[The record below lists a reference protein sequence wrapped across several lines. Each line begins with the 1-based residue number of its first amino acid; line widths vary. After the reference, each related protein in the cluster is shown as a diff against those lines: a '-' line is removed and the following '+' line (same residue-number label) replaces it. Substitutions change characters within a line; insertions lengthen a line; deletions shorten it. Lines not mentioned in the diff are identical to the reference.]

1 MSESFQTET
10 EFQLPRGY
18 LTEDGTLHSK
28 GVMRLATARDEILA
42 QEDPRVMRNEA
53 YMIVI
58 LLARVITKLGTVEVI
73 NTNVIENLYAID
85 YAYLQD
91 VYTRLN
97 RDGMNAINVTCPE
110 CGHQFTAELTLG
122 EE

>member
-1 MSESFQTET
+1 MSESFQTEI
-10 EFQLPRGY
+10 EFELPRGY
-18 LTEDGTLHSK
+18 MTEDGTLHRK

-42 QEDPRVMRNEA
+42 QEDPRVIRNEA

-58 LLARVITKLGTVEVI
+58 LLARVITKLGTVDMI
-73 NTNVIENLYAID
+73 NTHVIESLYAID

-97 RDGMNAINVTCPE
+97 RYGMNAMSVACPE
-110 CGHQFTAELTLG
+110 CGHQFMAEVQMG
-122 EE
+122 E